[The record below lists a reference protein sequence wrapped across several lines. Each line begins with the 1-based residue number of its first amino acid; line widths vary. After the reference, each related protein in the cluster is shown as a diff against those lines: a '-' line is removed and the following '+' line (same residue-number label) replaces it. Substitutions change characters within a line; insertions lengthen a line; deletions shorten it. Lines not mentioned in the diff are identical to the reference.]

1 MAIIY
6 SYPITTPQDSDLFII
21 SRVPDDPDE
30 ISNFSVGVGT
40 IAEYIIDKLIDP
52 NAFDFQIPVFNQG
65 GNRITGSIMS
75 QDSSP
80 SNGVAGTKITIA
92 GNTTTTGNVQ
102 IDTLTNNYI
111 PVNNNQGVLRD
122 SGFYQVS
129 APVTADKAIG
139 LNTTKLASVY
149 GEYPDL
155 RVASRSLNDPGVLD
169 LFRPD
174 GDVQAGD
181 RVGILQ
187 YSLDDDTQYTVAQ
200 IEVKTIGNSGTGN
213 TGGGKLCFKTSANVS
228 GAQPT
233 ERLCID
239 NTEADFSVPIN
250 VTDLNQSS
258 FAGQVTIPL
267 TPIQNTDAASKGYV
281 DSQLD
286 KDLQIEGD
294 TGTGSIN
301 LDTQVF
307 DVAGGTYIDTAAGGQ
322 TITVDISAVDGN
334 PGINERY
341 LTKNNTWAEV
351 ATIPGTYRFNVNADT
366 GTAQTVNTTET
377 LFFGGG
383 TYINTSVGI
392 GPEVTFNHDDTA
404 LTTTSSSLSPGVG
417 GSFSVIDSVTTNLQ
431 GHVTEINTLTVTL
444 PQDTDNYVDSGTYSN
459 NTGILSLTRTGGLAD
474 VDVSGFLEEA
484 PSDGSQY
491 ARQNG
496 GWSVVSGGGG
506 GSGTVTS
513 VAATHAGDAFTAT
526 IGNVSTVNPSV
537 DITLNGSSSQ
547 YIDGAGNLT
556 TFPTITTGTV
566 ESVGLSMPAAFS
578 VANSPV
584 TTSGTLTVTG
594 VGTASQYIDGTG
606 ALQTFPTIPTVPA
619 NIVETIITTD
629 GTFIDLTP
637 DVATDG
643 AVTITADLSAT
654 GLGTPTSDY
663 FLRGDNTWAIP
674 PGSGGGVGG
683 NGTVNTI
690 PIWSTTTDLADS
702 QITQDNTGAD
712 PIFNFNSITGTNQ
725 YTPPTNTVLYKLKS
739 GDANK
744 FSITQDG
751 GGGVVL
757 PSGDIL
763 NNGPSFNM
771 GGNAFAN
778 GENALSVGSAT
789 TAFGNGSF
797 AANFLTLA
805 SGGGASAFGL
815 LTEATALA
823 SAAFGNKSQ
832 STGNYSIAAGQDSI
846 ASGQSSVAIG
856 EKGDAQGKNT
866 FVSGFGGTATANNA
880 VKFGYEGSA
889 SGNNSAKFGFESVAS
904 GANSLATGTGTTA
917 SGLQSIA
924 TGDNN
929 GVGGNNSFVGGKNS
943 SVTGAAAFAFGQ
955 ANTVSSL
962 TSAAFGQSNTVDGF
976 QSFVAGWNND
986 TNNYSNQMLLGIG
999 LNSPQNEAVVLGRY
1013 NNNND
1018 VFNKFQIG
1026 NGTAG
1031 NARSN
1036 ALSIN
1041 GAGYVKLPTYGSG
1054 AVVGTATR
1062 NLSVDVDG
1070 QIIETAIGGNTNYSV
1085 QVLTANATGQKNYL
1099 YVLQGSSAI
1108 ELTLPSSPSS
1118 GDSIKVSNLTTVTT
1132 CTINPGSERIMSIQQ
1147 TMTLDNNKAAFE
1159 LIYVGPAYGWVI
1171 VGATG
1176 EI

>member
-52 NAFDFQIPVFNQG
+52 NAFDFQIPVFNQS

-92 GNTTTTGNVQ
+92 GNTTTTGDVQ

-122 SGFYQVS
+122 SGFYQVD
-129 APVTADKAIG
+129 APVTADKAVG
-139 LNTTKLASVY
+139 LNTANLQSVF
-149 GEYPDL
+149 GEFPDL
-155 RVASRSLNDPGVLD
+155 RVASRSFNDPGVLD

-187 YSLDDDTQYTVAQ
+187 YSVNDDAQYAVAQ
-200 IEVKTIGNSGTGN
+200 IEVKTLGQAGTGN
-213 TGGGKLCFKTSANVS
+213 SGGGKLCIKTSKNQS

-239 NTEADFSVPIN
+239 DTEADFSVPIN
-250 VTDLNQSS
+250 VTNVNRSS

-307 DVAGGTYIDTAAGGQ
+307 DVAGGTYIDTVAGGQ

-334 PGINERY
+334 PGVNERY

-377 LFFGGG
+377 LLLAGG

-392 GPEVTFNHDDTA
+392 GPEVTFNHDSTT
-404 LTTTSSSLSPGVG
+404 LTNTSSVISPGAG
-417 GSFSVIDSVTTNLQ
+417 GSFNAIDSITTNLQ

-444 PQDTDNYVDSGTYSN
+444 PQDTDNYVDGGSYSSA
-459 NTGILSLTRTGGLAD
+459 TGVLTLSRTGGLAN
-474 VDVSGFLEEA
+474 VTASGFLQIGTTSATALAGDTTTITQTQADDIIANNAKVSFPEA

-506 GSGTVTS
+506 GGGTVTS
-513 VAATHAGDAFTAT
+513 VAATHGGNAFTAS

-537 DITLNGSSSQ
+537 DITLNGSASQ

-566 ESVGLSMPAAFS
+566 ESVGLSMPAAFL

-594 VGTASQYIDGTG
+594 VGTTSEYIDGTG
-606 ALQTFPTIPTVPA
+606 ALQTFPTIPPS
-619 NIVETIITTD
+619 I
-629 GTFIDLTP
+629 
-637 DVATDG
+637 
-643 AVTITADLSAT
+643 
-654 GLGTPTSDY
+654 
-663 FLRGDNTWAIP
+663 
-674 PGSGGGVGG
+674 VGG
-683 NGTVNTI
+683 SGTVNTI
-690 PIWSTTTDLADS
+690 PIWSTTTDLGDS

-712 PIFNFNSITGTNQ
+712 PIFDFNSITGTNQ

-739 GDANK
+739 GDENK

-778 GENALSVGSAT
+778 GENALSVGAAT

-866 FVSGFGGTATANNA
+866 FVSGFGGIAIGNNA

-889 SGNNSAKFGFESVAS
+889 DGNNSAKFGFESVAS
-904 GANSLATGTGTTA
+904 GPNSLATGTGTTA
-917 SGLQSIA
+917 SGSQSIA

-929 GVGGNNSFVGGKNS
+929 VVSGNNSFIGGKNS
-943 SVTGAAAFAFGQ
+943 TVTASSSILYGQGSSVG
-955 ANTVSSL
+955 SD
-962 TSAAFGQSNTVDGF
+962 TSAAFGQSNTITVNSAS
-976 QSFVAGWNND
+976 SFVAGDSNN
-986 TNNYSNQMLLGIG
+986 TSSNAQVKLIG
-999 LNSPQNEAVVLGRY
+999 SNLIASTQFGVYLGRL
-1013 NNNND
+1013 ND
-1018 VFNKFQIG
+1018 NTDTFNRFQIG
-1026 NGTAG
+1026 NGTADG
-1031 NARSN
+1031 PGFRSN

-1041 GAGYVKLPTYGSG
+1041 SAGHIKLPTYGSG
-1054 AVVGTATR
+1054 TVTGTATR
-1062 NLSVDVDG
+1062 NLSVDADG
-1070 QIIETAIGGNTNYSV
+1070 KIIETAVGGNTNYSV

-1099 YVLQGSSAI
+1099 YVLQGTSAI
-1108 ELTLPSSPSS
+1108 ELTLPASPSS
-1118 GDSIKVSNLTTVTT
+1118 GDSIKVSNLTAVTT
-1132 CTINPGSERIMSIQQ
+1132 CTINPGSERIMSIPQI
-1147 TMTLDNNKAAFE
+1147 MTLDNNKAAFE

>member
-21 SRVPDDPDE
+21 SRTPDDPDE

-92 GNTTTTGNVQ
+92 GDTKTTGDVQ

-111 PVNNNQGVLRD
+111 PVNNNVGVLRD
-122 SGFYQVS
+122 SGFYQVQ
-129 APVTADKAIG
+129 APVTADRAIG
-139 LNTTKLASVY
+139 LNTTKLDSFY

-187 YSLDDDTQYTVAQ
+187 YSLDDDAQYAVAQ
-200 IEVKTIGNSGTGN
+200 IEVKTIGDSGTGN
-213 TGGGKLCFKTSANVS
+213 TGGGKLCFKTSKNFP
-228 GAQPT
+228 GAQVID
-233 ERLCID
+233 RLCID
-239 NTEADFSVPIN
+239 DTEADFRVPIN
-250 VTDLNQSS
+250 VTSTSQSS

-334 PGINERY
+334 PGVNERY
-341 LTKNNTWAEV
+341 LTKNNTWAEI

-377 LFFGGG
+377 LLLAGG

-392 GPEVTFNHDDTA
+392 GPEVTFNHDDTT
-404 LTTTSSSLSPGVG
+404 LTTTSSASSPGVG

-506 GSGTVTS
+506 SGTVTS

-556 TFPTITTGTV
+556 
-566 ESVGLSMPAAFS
+566 
-578 VANSPV
+578 
-584 TTSGTLTVTG
+584 
-594 VGTASQYIDGTG
+594 
-606 ALQTFPTIPTVPA
+606 TFPTIPTVPA

-674 PGSGGGVGG
+674 PGGGGGVGG

-702 QITQDNTGAD
+702 QITQDNTGTD
-712 PIFNFNSITGTNQ
+712 PIFDFNSITGTNQ

-917 SGLQSIA
+917 SGLQAIA

-929 GVGGNNSFVGGKNS
+929 VVSGDNSFIGGKNS
-943 SVTGAAAFAFGQ
+943 AVTGASAFAFGQ

-999 LNSPQNEAVVLGRY
+999 LDSPQNEAVVLGRY

-1026 NGTAG
+1026 NGTAD
-1031 NARSN
+1031 NTRSN

-1041 GAGYVKLPTYGSG
+1041 AAGYIKIPTYGSG
-1054 AVVGTATR
+1054 AVTGTATQ
-1062 NLSVDVDG
+1062 NLSVDADG

-1099 YVLQGSSAI
+1099 YVLQGSSPI

-1132 CTINPGSERIMSIQQ
+1132 CTINRGSERIMSIPQN
-1147 TMTLDNNKAAFE
+1147 MTLDNNKAAFE

>member
-52 NAFDFQIPVFNQG
+52 NASDFQIPVFNQSG
-65 GNRITGSIMS
+65 TRITGSIMS

-92 GNTTTTGNVQ
+92 GNTTITGDVQ
-102 IDTLTNNYI
+102 IDTLANNYI

-129 APVTADKAIG
+129 APITSNGAIG
-139 LNTTKLASVY
+139 LNTTKLDTTF

-155 RVASRSLNDPGVLD
+155 RVAHRGIFGNVPGVLD
-169 LFRPD
+169 LFRKD
-174 GDVQAGD
+174 GDVLAGD
-181 RVGILQ
+181 KVGVLQ
-187 YSLDDDTQYTVAQ
+187 YSIDDDSQYTVAQ
-200 IEVKTIGNSGTGN
+200 IEVKTLGQAGGGN
-213 TGGGKLCFKTSANVS
+213 TGGGKLCIKTSSNQA

-250 VTDLNQSS
+250 VTDLNRSS

-307 DVAGGTYIDTAAGGQ
+307 DIAGGTYIDTAAGGQ

-334 PGINERY
+334 SGVNERY

-351 ATIPGTYRFNVNADT
+351 ATIPGTYTFNVNADT
-366 GTAQTVNTTET
+366 GNAQTVNTTET
-377 LFFGGG
+377 LLLAGG
-383 TYINTSVGI
+383 TYISTSVGA
-392 GPEVTFNHDDTA
+392 GPEVTFNHDNTN
-404 LTTTSSSLSPGVG
+404 LTTTSSSSSPGAG
-417 GSFSVIDSVTTNLQ
+417 GSFNVIDSINTNEQ

-444 PQDTDNYVDSGTYSN
+444 PSGGGGGTDNYVDGGSYSN
-459 NTGILSLTRTGGLAD
+459 STGTLSLTRTGGLAD
-474 VDVSGFLEEA
+474 VDVSGFLQIGTTSATALAGNTTTITQTQADDIIANNAKVSFPEA
-484 PSDGSQY
+484 PTDGQQY
-491 ARQNG
+491 ARQNSS
-496 GWSVVSGGGG
+496 WSVVSGGGG

-513 VAATHAGDAFTAT
+513 VAATHAGNAFTAT

-537 DITLNGSSSQ
+537 DITLNGSALQ

-566 ESVGLSMPAAFS
+566 ESVGLSMPAAFL

-594 VGTASQYIDGTG
+594 VGTTSEYIDGTG
-606 ALQTFPTIPTVPA
+606 ALQTFPTIPPS
-619 NIVETIITTD
+619 I
-629 GTFIDLTP
+629 
-637 DVATDG
+637 
-643 AVTITADLSAT
+643 
-654 GLGTPTSDY
+654 
-663 FLRGDNTWAIP
+663 
-674 PGSGGGVGG
+674 VGG
-683 NGTVNTI
+683 SGTVNTI

-712 PIFNFNSITGTNQ
+712 PIFDFNSITGTNQ

-739 GDANK
+739 GDENK

-856 EKGDAQGKNT
+856 EKGVAQGKNT
-866 FVSGFGGTATANNA
+866 FVSGFGGTATGNNA

-917 SGLQSIA
+917 SGLQSVA

-929 GVGGNNSFVGGKNS
+929 VVSGDNSFIGGKNGTVTSASSILYGQGS
-943 SVTGAAAFAFGQ
+943 SVGSA
-955 ANTVSSL
+955 
-962 TSAAFGQSNTVDGF
+962 TSAAFGQSNTITANSF
-976 QSFVAGWNND
+976 SSFVAGDSNNTD
-986 TNNYSNQMLLGIG
+986 QKGQVKLIG
-999 LNSPQNEAVVLGRY
+999 SGLIASTQFGVYLGRL
-1013 NNNND
+1013 ND
-1018 VFNKFQIG
+1018 NTDTYDKFQIG
-1026 NGTAG
+1026 NGTDTG
-1031 NARSN
+1031 PGRSN

-1041 GAGYVKLPTYGSG
+1041 SAGHIKLPTYGSG
-1054 AVVGTATR
+1054 TVTGTATR
-1062 NLSVDVDG
+1062 NLSVDADG
-1070 QIIETAIGGNTNYSV
+1070 RIIETIISGNTNYSV

-1108 ELTLPSSPSS
+1108 ELTLPASPSS
-1118 GDSIKVSNLTTVTT
+1118 GDSIKVSNLTAVTT
-1132 CTINPGSERIMSIQQ
+1132 CTINPGSERIMSIPQI
-1147 TMTLDNNKAAFE
+1147 MTLDNNKAAFE

>member
-6 SYPITTPQDSDLFII
+6 SYPITTLPQDSDLFII
-21 SRVPDDPDE
+21 SRTPDDPDE

-40 IAEYIIDKLIDP
+40 IADYIIDKLIDP
-52 NAFDFQIPVFNQG
+52 NASDFQIPVFNQSG
-65 GNRITGSIMS
+65 TRITGSIMS

-92 GNTTTTGNVQ
+92 GNTTTTGDVQ

-111 PVNNNQGVLRD
+111 PVNNNSGVLRD

-129 APVTADKAIG
+129 APVTSDRAIG
-139 LNTTKLASVY
+139 LNTTKLDSFY

-155 RVASRSLNDPGVLD
+155 RIASRSLNDPGVLD

-187 YSLDDDTQYTVAQ
+187 YSLDDDSQYAVAQ

-213 TGGGKLCFKTSANVS
+213 TGGGKLCIKTSSNQA

-250 VTDLNQSS
+250 VTDLNRSS

-334 PGINERY
+334 SGVNERY

-351 ATIPGTYRFNVNADT
+351 ATIPGTYTFNVNADT
-366 GTAQTVNTTET
+366 GNAQTVNTTET
-377 LFFGGG
+377 LSLAGG
-383 TYINTSVGI
+383 TYISTSVGV
-392 GPEVTFNHDDTA
+392 GPEVTFNHDNTN
-404 LTTTSSSLSPGVG
+404 LTTTSSSSSPGAG
-417 GSFSVIDSVTTNLQ
+417 GGFNVIDSITTNLQ
-431 GHVTEINTLTVTL
+431 GHVTKINTLTVTL
-444 PQDTDNYVDSGTYSN
+444 PQDTDNYVDGGSYSN
-459 NTGILSLTRTGGLAD
+459 STGTLSLTRTGSLAD

-496 GWSVVSGGGG
+496 SWSVVSGGGG
-506 GSGTVTS
+506 G
-513 VAATHAGDAFTAT
+513 
-526 IGNVSTVNPSV
+526 IG
-537 DITLNGSSSQ
+537 GS
-547 YIDGAGNLT
+547 
-556 TFPTITTGTV
+556 
-566 ESVGLSMPAAFS
+566 
-578 VANSPV
+578 
-584 TTSGTLTVTG
+584 
-594 VGTASQYIDGTG
+594 
-606 ALQTFPTIPTVPA
+606 
-619 NIVETIITTD
+619 
-629 GTFIDLTP
+629 
-637 DVATDG
+637 
-643 AVTITADLSAT
+643 
-654 GLGTPTSDY
+654 
-663 FLRGDNTWAIP
+663 
-674 PGSGGGVGG
+674 
-683 NGTVNTI
+683 GTVNTI

-712 PIFNFNSITGTNQ
+712 PIFDFNSITGTNQ

-739 GDANK
+739 GDENK

-866 FVSGFGGTATANNA
+866 FVQGFGGTATANNA

-889 SGNNSAKFGFESVAS
+889 SGNNSAKFGFESIAS
-904 GANSLATGTGTTA
+904 GNNSIATGTGTTA
-917 SGLQSIA
+917 SGLQSVA

-929 GVGGNNSFVGGKNS
+929 VVSGDNSFIGGKNGTVTSASSILYGQGS
-943 SVTGAAAFAFGQ
+943 SVGS
-955 ANTVSSL
+955 V
-962 TSAAFGQSNTVDGF
+962 TSAAFGQSNTITANSSS
-976 QSFVAGWNND
+976 SFVAGDSNN
-986 TNNYSNQMLLGIG
+986 TNSQGQVKLLGAG
-999 LNSPQNEAVVLGRY
+999 LTASTQYGVYLGRL
-1013 NNNND
+1013 ND
-1018 VFNKFQIG
+1018 NTDTFNRFQIG
-1026 NGTAG
+1026 NGTANTVAG
-1031 NARSN
+1031 RSN

-1041 GAGYVKLPTYGSG
+1041 GAGHVKLPTYGSG
-1054 AVVGTATR
+1054 IVTGTATR
-1062 NLSVDVDG
+1062 NLSVDADG
-1070 QIIETAIGGNTNYSV
+1070 RIIETIIGGNTNYSV

-1108 ELTLPSSPSS
+1108 ELTLPASPSS

-1132 CTINPGSERIMSIQQ
+1132 CTINPGSERIMSIPQI
-1147 TMTLDNNKAAFE
+1147 MTLDNNKAAFE

>member
-6 SYPITTPQDSDLFII
+6 SYPTTTPQDSDLFII

-52 NAFDFQIPVFNQG
+52 NASDFQIPVFNQG
-65 GNRITGSIMS
+65 GIRITGSIMS

-80 SNGVAGTKITIA
+80 SNGVAGSKITIA
-92 GNTTTTGNVQ
+92 GNTTTTGDVQ

-122 SGFYQVS
+122 SGFYQSPSSAVS
-129 APVTADKAIG
+129 TAG
-139 LNTTKLASVY
+139 VVSLNTTFADSNY
-149 GEYPDL
+149 GEIPGL
-155 RVASRSLNDPGVLD
+155 RVASRVINTPGVID
-169 LFRPD
+169 LFRND
-174 GDVQAGD
+174 ASVTTGES
-181 RVGILQ
+181 VGILQ
-187 YSLDDDTQYTVAQ
+187 YSVLDDGRYTVAQ
-200 IEVKTIGNSGTGN
+200 IGVETLTTSGVGDS
-213 TGGGKLCFKTSANVS
+213 GGGKFIFKTTRGGQI
-228 GAQPT
+228 GAIP
-233 ERLCID
+233 ESRFELD
-239 NTEADFSVPIN
+239 NDGADFSVPVN
-250 VTDLNQSS
+250 VTSTVQSS

-322 TITVDISAVDGN
+322 TITVDISAVDGSS
-334 PGINERY
+334 GVNERY

-351 ATIPGTYRFNVNADT
+351 ATIPGTYTFDVNADS
-366 GTAQTVNTTET
+366 GTAQTINTTET
-377 LFFGGG
+377 LLLGGG
-383 TYINTSVGI
+383 TYINTSVGV
-392 GPEVTFNHDDTA
+392 GPEVTFNHDNTT
-404 LTTTSSSLSPGVG
+404 LTISSSTTSPGTG
-417 GSFSVIDSVTTNLQ
+417 GSFDVIDSITTNLQ

-444 PQDTDNYVDSGTYSN
+444 PQDTDNYVDGGTYSN
-459 NTGILSLTRTGGLAD
+459 STGTLSLTRTGGLAD

-484 PSDGSQY
+484 PSNGSQY

-496 GWSVVSGGGG
+496 SWSIVSGGGG
-506 GSGTVTS
+506 G
-513 VAATHAGDAFTAT
+513 
-526 IGNVSTVNPSV
+526 IG
-537 DITLNGSSSQ
+537 GS
-547 YIDGAGNLT
+547 
-556 TFPTITTGTV
+556 
-566 ESVGLSMPAAFS
+566 
-578 VANSPV
+578 
-584 TTSGTLTVTG
+584 
-594 VGTASQYIDGTG
+594 
-606 ALQTFPTIPTVPA
+606 
-619 NIVETIITTD
+619 
-629 GTFIDLTP
+629 
-637 DVATDG
+637 
-643 AVTITADLSAT
+643 
-654 GLGTPTSDY
+654 
-663 FLRGDNTWAIP
+663 
-674 PGSGGGVGG
+674 
-683 NGTVNTI
+683 GTVNTI
-690 PIWSTTTDLADS
+690 PIWSTTTDLSDS
-702 QITQDNTGAD
+702 LITQDNTGTD
-712 PIFNFNSITGTNQ
+712 PIFDFNSIVGTNQ

-739 GDANK
+739 GDENK

-778 GENALSVGSAT
+778 GENALSVGAAT

-823 SAAFGNKSQ
+823 SVAFGNKSQ

-846 ASGQSSVAIG
+846 ASGLSSVAIG

-904 GANSLATGTGTTA
+904 GANSFATGTGTTA

-929 GVGGNNSFVGGKNS
+929 VVSGINSFIGGKNS
-943 SVTGAAAFAFGQ
+943 TVTGTAAFAFGQ
-955 ANTVSSL
+955 ANTVASL
-962 TSAAFGQSNTVDGF
+962 TSAAFGQSNTVNGF
-976 QSFVAGWNND
+976 QSFVAGQSNN
-986 TNNYSNQMLLGIG
+986 TNNKVNQMLLGIQLIG
-999 LNSPQNEAVVLGRY
+999 PQNEAVVLGRY
-1013 NNNND
+1013 NDNSDNFD
-1018 VFNKFQIG
+1018 KFQIG
-1026 NGTAG
+1026 NG
-1031 NARSN
+1031 NATTRSN

-1041 GAGYVKLPTYGSG
+1041 GAGHVKLPTYGSG
-1054 AVVGTATR
+1054 NVTGTATR

-1070 QIIETAIGGNTNYSV
+1070 KIIETAVGGNTNYSV

-1099 YVLQGSSAI
+1099 YVLGGGSPI
-1108 ELTLPSSPSS
+1108 ELTLPASPSS
-1118 GDSIKVSNLTTVTT
+1118 GDSIKVSNQTTITT
-1132 CTINPGSERIMSIQQ
+1132 CTINPGSERIMSIPQ